1 MAVDLLQRI
10 GLSKYEAEAYV
21 VLLAQGPLTGY
32 ELGKRS
38 GVPLSKSY
46 EVLERLTRRGLALV
60 QPGEP
65 ARYSAEGAE
74 RFLDQLRVEQ
84 SALLSALADALADAV
99 PADPAE
105 EFWVVRGRANVLARA
120 CASIDEARDEIGLAL
135 SPAGGADDAPDL
147 SEALDRARARGCRV
161 VQHPATATAGGRE
174 LIGLLIDGRR
184 GLVGTL
190 SPAAASQ
197 AVVSANPALAL
208 VLASLLSERPGAAT
222 DGERFASA
230 SRVAEAERAASGDDG
245 ESLDWLAWE
254 DRKHQR
260 LWRSLRGGRVA

>member
-1 MAVDLLQRI
+1 MAVDLLQRV
-10 GLSKYEAEAYV
+10 GLSKYEAEAYL

-32 ELGKRS
+32 EVGKRS
-38 GVPLSKSY
+38 SVPLSKSY

-65 ARYSAEGAE
+65 ARYSAEGAGS
-74 RFLDQLRVEQ
+74 FLDQLRAEQ
-84 SALLSALADALADAV
+84 SSILSALADALADAA
-99 PADPAE
+99 PADPSE
-105 EFWVVRGRANVLARA
+105 EFWVVRGRANVLSRA
-120 CASIDEARDEIGLAL
+120 CASIDAARDEIGVAL
-135 SPAGGADDAPDL
+135 SLAGGAGGAPDL

-161 VQHPATATAGGRE
+161 VQRPATATTGGRE
-174 LIGLLIDGRR
+174 LIGLLVDGRQ

-190 SPAAASQ
+190 TPAAASQ

-208 VLASLLSERPGAAT
+208 VLASLLSERPGLSTA
-222 DGERFASA
+222 GERVASA
-230 SRVAEAERAASGDDG
+230 SWTTEAERAASRDDG
-245 ESLDWLAWE
+245 ESLDWLVWE